1 MSGQPFMPLFFGDF
15 LASTAEW
22 SGEEQALYLLLL
34 GHQWSIGSLPAEPD
48 LCRRLVRFERR
59 LFSRCWRVVSRKFV
73 EKDGRLV
80 NETLE
85 RHRARSL
92 EIQEKRALA
101 GSKGGAAKAAKE
113 KQTSS
118 TCLANATDLLSH
130 PNHTIPNHISQ
141 TSLDNS
147 CVISSFPAT
156 KKIARADSDGR
167 EHIDAIKAAY
177 PPHAGRTDWITAE
190 HHIRRHL
197 EEGAT
202 WDELRS
208 GVERYAAH
216 VQATNRM
223 VLNPARFFGDRDRP
237 WSQPWPI
244 PPTKAQKAQDTNVAA
259 AQAWLEKAN
268 AAG

>member
-34 GHQWSIGSLPAEPD
+34 GHQWSIGSLPTDPD

-59 LFSRCWRVVSRKFV
+59 LFSRCWRVVSSKFV

-113 KQTSS
+113 KQNSS
-118 TCLANATDLLSH
+118 KGIANATNLPSH
-130 PNHTIPNHISQ
+130 PNHTIPIYKE
-141 TSLDNS
+141 TSPSS
-147 CVISSFPAT
+147 CVISSLEVA
-156 KKIARADSDGR
+156 KIARAEGEQR
-167 EHIDAIKAAY
+167 QQFEAIKAIY
-177 PPHAGRTDWITAE
+177 PPHAGRTDWISAE
-190 HHIRRHL
+190 HHIRRHIEQGSTW
-197 EEGAT
+197 EEIR
-202 WDELRS
+202 E

-216 VQATNRM
+216 VVATNRM
-223 VLNPARFFGDRDRP
+223 VLNPARFFGDADRP
-237 WSQPWPI
+237 WSQAWPI
-244 PPTKAQKAQDTNVAA
+244 PPSKAKVKQSSNIAA
-259 AQAWLEKAN
+259 AQAWLEGNN

>member
-59 LFSRCWRVVSRKFV
+59 LFSRCWRVVSHKFV
-73 EKDGRLV
+73 EKDGRLI

-113 KQTSS
+113 KQNPSKGI
-118 TCLANATDLLSH
+118 ANATNLLSH

-141 TSLDNS
+141 TSSPSS
-147 CVISSFPAT
+147 CVISSFDAA
-156 KKIARADSDGR
+156 KFARAEGDERGQF
-167 EHIDAIKAAY
+167 DAIKALY

-190 HHIRRHL
+190 HNIRRHL
-197 EEGAT
+197 ELGAT
-202 WDELRS
+202 WDEMRA
-208 GVERYAAH
+208 GVERYARH

-223 VLNPARFFGDRDRP
+223 VLNPARFFGDPDKP
-237 WSQPWPI
+237 WAQPWPI
-244 PPTKAQKAQDTNVAA
+244 PPTKAQTKQDSNVAA

>member
-34 GHQWSIGSLPAEPD
+34 GHQWSIGSLPADPD

-59 LFSRCWRVVSRKFV
+59 LFSRCWQVVSRKFV

-113 KQTSS
+113 KQNPSKGI
-118 TCLANATDLLSH
+118 ANATNLPSH
-130 PNHTIPNHISQ
+130 PNHTIPIYKD
-141 TSLDNS
+141 TSSSS
-147 CVISSFPAT
+147 CVISSLEVA
-156 KKIARADSDGR
+156 KIARTESEQR
-167 EHIDAIKAAY
+167 QQFETIKALY
-177 PPHAGRTDWITAE
+177 PPHAGRTDWISAE
-190 HHIRRHL
+190 HHIRRHI
-197 EEGAT
+197 EQGAT
-202 WDELRS
+202 WEQIRA

-216 VQATNRM
+216 VVATNRM
-223 VLNPARFFGDRDRP
+223 VLNPARFFGDADRP
-237 WSQPWPI
+237 WSQAWPI
-244 PPTKAQKAQDTNVAA
+244 PPSKAQVKQSSNIAA
-259 AQAWLEKAN
+259 AQAWLEGTN